1 MEAELMVREIY
12 GEVVQECEIIPLKSR
27 GQKKI
32 SKYLPHNQER
42 IVREPTPIS
51 ELELDLCVS
60 LWRGV
65 VMQAIYDISTAPVD
79 CNKKITKA
87 NVYSWFSSED
97 FALVCDLAEINPKR
111 ILDLVKLIRCGR
123 VQVLD
128 SKTFKIKRR

>member
-1 MEAELMVREIY
+1 MEAELMVREIF
-12 GEVVQECEIIPLKSR
+12 GEVIQECEIIPLKPR
-27 GQKKI
+27 VQKKI
-32 SKYLPHNQER
+32 SKYVTRNQER
-42 IVREPTPIS
+42 LVREPTPIG

-65 VMQAIYDISTAPVD
+65 VMQAIYDISAAPID
-79 CNKKITKA
+79 CDKKLTKA
-87 NVYSWFSSED
+87 NAHSWFSSED